1 MKEIQHTS
9 IMKPEPMHTKQKIE
23 SAVASFHPQQQETK
37 KSHEKTK
44 HVKQLE
50 ARHSH

>member
-1 MKEIQHTS
+1 MKIREVLNSFRTV
-9 IMKPEPMHTKQKIE
+9 KQKIE
-23 SAVASFHPQQQETK
+23 RAVASFHPQQQETK

>member
-1 MKEIQHTS
+1 MKIREVLNSFRTV
-9 IMKPEPMHTKQKIE
+9 KQKFE
-23 SAVASFHPQQQETK
+23 RVVASFPPQQQETK
-37 KSHEKTK
+37 RSYEKTK